1 MSYRP
6 YDTIIQETLD
16 LIPPAAEA
24 GSVKIVYVNST
35 GSILTA
41 LQVISINTGT
51 GNLQLASV
59 SSENTI
65 LSGLGL
71 TEAAVPIGD
80 EASIVHKGQIKN
92 VTTSLTY
99 GAVFL
104 NKDGTLTNTQPNIG
118 INGFIEGDFVLKVGV
133 IIKNKDNPL
142 NKDFIVDFSIVG
154 QL

>member
-24 GSVKIVYVNST
+24 GSVKVTYVNST
-35 GSILTA
+35 GSILSPLT
-41 LQVISINTGT
+41 VVSINSGT

-59 SSENTI
+59 SIENTI
-65 LSGLGL
+65 LSALGI
-71 TEAAVPIGD
+71 TEASVAIGAEAV
-80 EASIVHKGQIKN
+80 IVHKGQIQN
-92 VTTSLTY
+92 VTTSLGY
-99 GAVFL
+99 GPVFL
-104 NKDGTLTNTQPNIG
+104 NKDGTLTNTQPNVG
-118 INGFIEGDFVLKVGV
+118 INGFVDGDFVLKVGAV
-133 IIKNKDNPL
+133 SKNKDNPL